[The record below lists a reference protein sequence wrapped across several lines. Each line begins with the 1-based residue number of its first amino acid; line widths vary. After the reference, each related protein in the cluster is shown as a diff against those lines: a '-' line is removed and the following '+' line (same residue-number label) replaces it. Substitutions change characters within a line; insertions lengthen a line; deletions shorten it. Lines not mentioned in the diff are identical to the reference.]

1 MLTPGFQIE
10 TRPVT
15 PDKLA
20 EPLAFLEE
28 SLRNGTPVP
37 PPFAEQLK
45 RAVERGDLEVLAA
58 RAGSGVRIVGVVV
71 LAFRLNVSAGASFA
85 SLEEL
90 YVKAEMRR
98 RGIGRMLLDAV
109 EERCKVRGVSYIE
122 VQTDEEVVPFYKAL
136 GYEPEAGVWV
146 LSRYYAF

>member
-1 MLTPGFQIE
+1 MLTPDFQIE

-45 RAVERGDLEVLAA
+45 RAVEREDLEVLVA
-58 RAGSGVRIVGVVV
+58 RAGSGVRLVGV
-71 LAFRLNVSAGASFA
+71 AFRLNVSASASFA
-85 SLEEL
+85 SIEDL

-98 RGIGRMLLDAV
+98 RGIGRRLLDAV
-109 EERCKVRGVSYIE
+109 EERCKVRGVSYLE
-122 VQTDEEVVPFYKAL
+122 VQTDDEVVPFYKAL
-136 GYEPEAGVWV
+136 GYEPEAGVRV